1 MGMAGAMMAAAAAGG
16 PMMQAPPPHAA
27 HMHHPAA
34 LGQAA
39 AYAQQ
44 HQQMQAMMQ
53 QAQQIP
59 PSLPN
64 TNNPRFF
71 FDISMEGKRLGRV
84 IIEVRQTESDCSPP
98 RSIRSLLQTVKV
110 KRPKYNFSQKKSI
123 NK

>member
-84 IIEVRQTESDCSPP
+84 IIEVRQTYIAYTGKGGP
-98 RSIRSLLQTVKV
+98 RAKGGSRG
-110 KRPKYNFSQKKSI
+110 
-123 NK
+123 

>member
-1 MGMAGAMMAAAAAGG
+1 MNGPSFIAKLRSNLVFNNLQMSPPMGMAGAMMAAAAAGG

-84 IIEVRQTESDCSPP
+84 IIEVRQTESD
-98 RSIRSLLQTVKV
+98 
-110 KRPKYNFSQKKSI
+110 
-123 NK
+123 